1 MKKLFFIAMSAL
13 FIGAGTLSSCSKYAE
28 GPSFAL
34 SSKTS
39 RLAGTWELSSKT
51 LNGVNVIVT
60 GYTEH
65 LTIEKDGSF
74 TDTAKLTYP
83 NGTSISGP
91 VSGTWNFSED
101 KLQVIFDA
109 NSTNT
114 SFSLNGDNTWNIIKL
129 AKDEIKFERIG
140 SNNSV
145 TAMTYIPKN

>member
-1 MKKLFFIAMSAL
+1 MGAF
-13 FIGAGTLSSCSKYAE
+13 FIGASTLSSCSKYTE
-28 GPSFAL
+28 GPGFAL

-39 RLAGTWELSSKT
+39 RLAGSWELSSKT

-60 GYTEH
+60 GYSEH

-91 VSGTWNFSED
+91 VSGSWSFSED

-109 NSTNT
+109 NATNN
-114 SFSLNGDNTWNIIKL
+114 SFTLNGNNTWNIIKL
-129 AKDEIKFERIG
+129 AKDEIKFEKI

-145 TAMTYIPKN
+145 TAMTYVPKN